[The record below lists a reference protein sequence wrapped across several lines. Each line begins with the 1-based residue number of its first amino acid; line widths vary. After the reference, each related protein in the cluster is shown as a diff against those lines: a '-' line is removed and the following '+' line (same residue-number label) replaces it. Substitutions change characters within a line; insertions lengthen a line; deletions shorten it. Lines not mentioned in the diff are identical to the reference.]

1 MELLLIRHAL
11 PVRIDPTPGQI
22 ADPELSPMGKAQA
35 ERLAQWLAGERI
47 HAIYSSPQRRAR
59 ETAAPLAAVHG
70 LSIEIEPG
78 VVELDRDADSYVPL
92 EELKAE
98 SYGAWKALVDGGLT
112 ASIDVDLFRKTVVT
126 AVERIITKHPGERVA
141 VVCHGGVINAWAARV
156 LGIDRPI
163 FFEPGYTSVHRF
175 LAASTGERSVVCLN
189 DVAHLRDVGA

>member
-11 PVRIDPTPGQI
+11 PVRIDPVPGRI
-22 ADPELSPMGKAQA
+22 ADPELSATGRAQA
-35 ERLAQWLAGERI
+35 ERLARWLASERI
-47 HAIYSSPQRRAR
+47 DAIYSSPQRRAR
-59 ETAAPLAAVHG
+59 ETAMPLAASRGV
-70 LSIEIEPG
+70 SVEIEPG

-126 AVERIITKHPGERVA
+126 AIERIITEHPGKRVA

-175 LAASTGERSVVCLN
+175 LAASTGERSVVSLN
-189 DVAHLRDVGA
+189 DVAHLREGSA